1 MAPSL
6 MALSPQP
13 QHEELAACCAVS
25 GFKTAPSTSSSSSS
39 LASPAKA
46 ALPPRPTTATVNP
59 TAAPASAARSTRART
74 QSLPTAAGENAF
86 LHRDSPWMQQAVDRG
101 LFRRFEEVSAELA
114 RLARIQQMDVFSS
127 DVGDDK
133 PPAEMALVQSQLS
146 RARRRSAVVRHEQK
160 QLIRQYEAQQDRGVL
175 KRYIAMATGTTGQ
188 QKRKAAELKQK
199 LGSHMAEAARA
210 DAELQRLERRSSS
223 LVDDWKRRSSFSS
236 SRSLCVQPEDEDD
249 VRAAEPD
256 ELDELL
262 DDEMEL
268 DERLAQL
275 QDEKQRLLGSLLR
288 TLRLPDAL
296 QMHTNV
302 AMYASEAQAC
312 ESIKKQIER
321 CLELYHQALQL
332 LRMALATVVSSQY
345 SGSARD
351 FANGPFALTVEA
363 GQLMEAAAIGIQPEA
378 RRRYRQ
384 FAPELQ
390 HVKLPKFPQVVSDFV
405 RRART
410 NFDPRSALAQEAV
423 RRLPA
428 CENTMVMTHKLV
440 IEKLEVLDRWK
451 RAVAQDQQRAL
462 EAQQQLETHLQ
473 QRLAVLARS
482 VSV

>member
-6 MALSPQP
+6 MVLSPQP
-13 QHEELAACCAVS
+13 HHEEMTQS
-25 GFKTAPSTSSSSSS
+25 FKASPSRSKQPGTSS
-39 LASPAKA
+39 
-46 ALPPRPTTATVNP
+46 
-59 TAAPASAARSTRART
+59 
-74 QSLPTAAGENAF
+74 F
-86 LHRDSPWMQQAVDRG
+86 LSKDSPWMQQAVDRG
-101 LFRRFEEVSAELA
+101 LFRRFEQVSAEVA
-114 RLARIQQMDVFSS
+114 RLSRIQQMETFSS
-127 DVGDDK
+127 EAGDVAD
-133 PPAEMALVQSQLS
+133 PHPEMVAVQSELNK
-146 RARRRSAVVRHEQK
+146 ARRLSVRVRAEQK
-160 QLIRQYEAQQDRGVL
+160 QLIQQFESQQDRGGVI
-175 KRYIAMATGTTGQ
+175 KKYIAMATGSSGQ
-188 QKRKAAELKQK
+188 QEKKSEELKKK
-199 LGSHMAEAARA
+199 LGRHMAEAVQT

-223 LVDDWKRRSSFSS
+223 LVDEWKRRSSFSG
-236 SRSLCVQPEDEDD
+236 SRSGRSFCIQPEEEDNLVRKVSRADEEDVYFDDYEDD
-249 VRAAEPD
+249 
-256 ELDELL
+256 LDVSELL
-262 DDEMEL
+262 T
-268 DERLAQL
+268 QL
-275 QDEKQRLLGSLLR
+275 EEEKQKLLEMLLR

-312 ESIKKQIER
+312 ESIKKQINR
-321 CLELYHQALQL
+321 CTGLYHQALQL

-378 RRRYRQ
+378 RRRYRR

-428 CENTMVMTHKLV
+428 CETTMVMTHKLV

-451 RAVAQDQQRAL
+451 RTVEQDQERAL
-462 EAQQQLETHLQ
+462 EAQRQLETHLQ